1 MGIPK
6 GAKRN
11 TMTMALKNSALRMRD
26 WVIHRALPLWALR
39 AQQASGRWVEHLNLD
54 GTPDLTADLRWRVL
68 ARQIYVY
75 AEATR
80 WNWFDGTDIA
90 RQTYE
95 HMRERGYVARVKSD
109 GTVTDSRRDLYD
121 HAFFLLASTSLYRL
135 TKEPQYL
142 SAVDKI
148 CKSLDTDFKH
158 PKSGWKETPR
168 GALPRRQNPHMH
180 LLEAFLYLYNE
191 TRDPK
196 HLAYAEHIIELFKD
210 YFFDAE
216 NNIIREF
223 FNEDWSYYAGEK
235 GTTAEPGH
243 AMEWIWLLF
252 RYEFNSGKDMS
263 IWRAALYAN
272 ALKHRDYFLNDEEDV
287 SGRIRRETRRLW
299 VQTEV
304 IKAHL
309 TMAENGV
316 AGSADM
322 AAAFIDGLFETY
334 LKPDGTWCDQINAC
348 GGQIAKTI
356 PVSTFYHI
364 ACMAFEAERVS
375 KISRL

>member
-1 MGIPK
+1 MST
-6 GAKRN
+6 ALEN
-11 TMTMALKNSALRMRD
+11 LALKQSAEKIRN
-26 WVIHRALPLWALR
+26 WVIGKALPLWADR
-39 AQQASGRWVEHLNLD
+39 AQHKSGRWVEHLNLD
-54 GTPDLTADLRWRVL
+54 GTPDLSADLRWRVL

-80 WNWFDGTDIA
+80 WNWFDGKEIA

-95 HMRERGYVARVKSD
+95 HMRERGYVQRVRAD
-109 GTVTDSRRDLYD
+109 GTVTERRRDLYD
-121 HAFFLLASTSLYRL
+121 HAFFLLASISLYRL

-142 SAVDKI
+142 AAVEDI
-148 CKSLDTDFKH
+148 CSTLDTEFKH
-158 PKSGWKETPR
+158 PDGGWRETPR

-191 TRDPK
+191 TRDPN
-196 HLAYAEHIIELFKD
+196 HLAYAEHIIGLFKAH
-210 YFFDAE
+210 FFDSKHH
-216 NNIIREF
+216 IIREF
-223 FNEDWSYYAGEK
+223 FNEDWSYYSGEQ

-243 AMEWIWLLF
+243 AMEWIWLLY
-252 RYEFNSGKDMS
+252 RYEFSSGRDTKL
-263 IWRAALYAN
+263 WRQALYAN
-272 ALKHRDYFLNDEEDV
+272 ALKQRGYFLNDEEDIK
-287 SGRIRRETRRLW
+287 GNIRRETRRLW

-309 TMAENGV
+309 TMAENNV
-316 AGSADM
+316 SGSADM

-334 LKPDGTWCDQINAC
+334 LKTDGTWCDQTNAC

-375 KISRL
+375 GLGRLDPL

>member
-1 MGIPK
+1 
-6 GAKRN
+6 
-11 TMTMALKNSALRMRD
+11 MTAYLNNMPLKESAERIRR
-26 WVIHRALPLWALR
+26 WVIDKALPFWAER
-39 AQQASGRWVEHLNLD
+39 AQHQSGRWVEHLHLD
-54 GTPDLTADLRWRVL
+54 GRPDLTAELRWRVL

-80 WNWFDGTDIA
+80 WNWYDGIEIA

-95 HMRERGYVARVKSD
+95 HMRATGYVQRVKAD
-109 GTVTDSRRDLYD
+109 GTVTERRRDLYD

-142 SAVDKI
+142 TAIDEI
-148 CKSLDTDFKH
+148 CDSLDIEFIH
-158 PKSGWKETPR
+158 PSGGWNETPR
-168 GALPRRQNPHMH
+168 GTLPRRQNPHMH

-191 TRDPK
+191 TRDPR
-196 HLAYAEHIIELFKD
+196 HLSYAEQIIKLFKTH
-210 YFFDAE
+210 FFDSKHH
-216 NNIIREF
+216 IIREF
-223 FNEDWSYYAGEK
+223 FNENWTYASGDLGK
-235 GTTAEPGH
+235 TAEPGH

-252 RYEFNSGKDMS
+252 RYEFSSGRDTQY
-263 IWRAALYAN
+263 WREALYDN
-272 ALKHRDYFLNDEEDV
+272 ALKQRGYFLNDEENVTGD
-287 SGRIRRETRRLW
+287 IRRETRRLW

-316 AGSADM
+316 EGSADM

-334 LKPDGTWCDQINAC
+334 LKSDGTWCDQINAC
-348 GGQIAKTI
+348 GGEIAKTI

-375 KISRL
+375 EISKL

>member
-1 MGIPK
+1 MSSAQENINLK
-6 GAKRN
+6 QSAEKIRN
-11 TMTMALKNSALRMRD
+11 
-26 WVIHRALPLWALR
+26 WVIYKALPLWADR
-39 AQQASGRWVEHLNLD
+39 AQHKSGRWVEHLNLD
-54 GTPDLTADLRWRVL
+54 GTPDLSADLRWRVL

-80 WNWFDGTDIA
+80 WNWFKGEEIA

-95 HMRERGYVARVKSD
+95 HMRERGYVQRVRAD
-109 GTVTDSRRDLYD
+109 GTVTERRRDLYD
-121 HAFFLLASTSLYRL
+121 HAFFLLASISLYRL

-142 SAVDKI
+142 SAVEDI
-148 CKSLDTDFKH
+148 CHTLDTEFKH
-158 PKSGWKETPR
+158 PHGGWRETPR

-191 TRDPK
+191 TRDPR
-196 HLAYAEHIIELFKD
+196 HLAYAEHIIDLFKAH
-210 YFFDAE
+210 YFDSKHH
-216 NNIIREF
+216 IIREF
-223 FNEDWSYYAGEK
+223 FNEDWSYYSGEQ

-243 AMEWIWLLF
+243 AMEWIWLLY
-252 RYEFNSGKDMS
+252 RYEFSSGRDTKL
-263 IWRAALYAN
+263 WRDSLYAN
-272 ALKHRDYFLNDEEDV
+272 ALKQRGYFLNDEEDIKGV
-287 SGRIRRETRRLW
+287 IRRETRRLW

-309 TMAENGV
+309 TMAENDI

-334 LKPDGTWCDQINAC
+334 LKSDGTWCDQINAC

-375 KISRL
+375 GLGRLDPL

>member
-1 MGIPK
+1 MTSDFNNDALK
-6 GAKRN
+6 QSAKRI
-11 TMTMALKNSALRMRD
+11 RG
-26 WVIHRALPLWALR
+26 WVIERALPLWVERGQHAN
-39 AQQASGRWVEHLNLD
+39 GRWVEHLHLD
-54 GTPDLTADLRWRVL
+54 GTPDLSADLRWRVL

-80 WNWFDGTDIA
+80 WNWFEGEDVA
-90 RQTYE
+90 RRTYD
-95 HMRERGYVARVKSD
+95 HMRERGYVQRVSAD
-109 GTVTDSRRDLYD
+109 GTVTENRRDLYD
-121 HAFFLLASTSLYRL
+121 HAFFLLASISLYRV
-135 TKEPQYL
+135 THEDQYIK
-142 SAVDKI
+142 AVDEI
-148 CKSLDTDFKH
+148 CETLDTEFKH
-158 PKSGWKETPR
+158 PAGGWRETPR
-168 GALPRRQNPHMH
+168 GSLPRRQNPHMH

-191 TRDPK
+191 TQNPK
-196 HLAYAEHIIELFKD
+196 HLAYAEEIIELFKS
-210 YFFDAE
+210 YFFDTE
-216 NNIIREF
+216 NHIIREF
-223 FNEDWSYYAGEK
+223 FNEDWSFASGNK

-252 RYEFNSGKDMS
+252 RYEFSSGRDTAYY
-263 IWRAALYAN
+263 REALYDQ
-272 ALKHRDYFLNDEEDV
+272 ALKERDYFLNDEEDV
-287 SGRIRRETRRLW
+287 KGGIRHDTRRLW

-309 TMAENGV
+309 TMAENGI

-348 GGQIAKTI
+348 GGEIAGTI

-375 KISRL
+375 GIGRL

>member
-1 MGIPK
+1 MSI
-6 GAKRN
+6 
-11 TMTMALKNSALRMRD
+11 ALKHSANRIRR
-26 WVIHRALPLWALR
+26 WVIDQALPLWAER
-39 AQQASGRWVEHLNLD
+39 AQHESGRWVEHLHLD
-54 GTPDLTADLRWRVL
+54 GTADLSAELRWRVL

-80 WNWFDGTDIA
+80 WNWYEGTKIA

-95 HMRERGYVARVKSD
+95 HMRKTGYVQRVDASGKP
-109 GTVTDSRRDLYD
+109 TERRRDLYD

-135 TKEPQYL
+135 TKDPQYL
-142 SAVDKI
+142 KAVDEI
-148 CKSLDTDFKH
+148 CTALDTEFAH
-158 PKSGWKETPR
+158 PDGGWNETPR

-191 TRDPK
+191 TRDAK
-196 HLAYAEHIIELFKD
+196 HLAYAEHIIELFKAH
-210 YFFDAE
+210 FFDSK
-216 NNIIREF
+216 NHIIREY
-223 FNEDWSYYAGEK
+223 FNDDWSYVSGDK

-252 RYEFNSGKDMS
+252 RYEFSSGRDTKY
-263 IWRAALYAN
+263 WRDTLYAN
-272 ALKHRDYFLNDEEDV
+272 ALKNRGFFLNDEENVKGD
-287 SGRIRRETRRLW
+287 IRRETRRLW

-309 TMAENGV
+309 TMAENNI

-322 AAAFIDGLFETY
+322 ASAFIDGLFETY
-334 LKPDGTWCDQINAC
+334 LKANGTWCDQTNAC
-348 GGQIAKTI
+348 GGEIAKTI

-375 KISRL
+375 GLGRL

>member
-1 MGIPK
+1 MS
-6 GAKRN
+6 
-11 TMTMALKNSALRMRD
+11 TALNNSALTRSAERIRN
-26 WVIHRALPLWALR
+26 WVIDQALPLWAEQ
-39 AQQASGRWVEHLNLD
+39 AQHESGRWVEHLNLD
-54 GTPDLTADLRWRVL
+54 GSPDLSADLRWRVL

-80 WNWFDGTDIA
+80 WNWFKGEEIA
-90 RQTYE
+90 RQTYA
-95 HMRERGYVARVKSD
+95 HMRERGYVQRVRAD
-109 GTVTDSRRDLYD
+109 GTVTERRRDLYD
-121 HAFFLLASTSLYRL
+121 HAFYLLANTSLYRL
-135 TKEPQYL
+135 TKESQYL
-142 SAVDKI
+142 EAVEEI
-148 CKSLDTDFKH
+148 CTALDTEFKH
-158 PKSGWKETPR
+158 PNGGWRETPR

-196 HLAYAEHIIELFKD
+196 HLAYAEHITGLFKAH
-210 YFFDAE
+210 FFDSK
-216 NNIIREF
+216 NHIIREF
-223 FNEDWSYYAGEK
+223 FNEDWSYYAGDQ

-252 RYEFNSGKDMS
+252 RYEFSSGRDTK
-263 IWRAALYAN
+263 IWRDALYAN
-272 ALKHRDYFLNDEEDV
+272 ALKQRGYFLNDEEDV
-287 SGRIRRETRRLW
+287 EGNIRRETRRLW

-309 TMAENGV
+309 TMAENDI

-334 LKPDGTWCDQINAC
+334 LKPDGTWCDQTNAC

-375 KISRL
+375 GLSRLDPL

>member
-1 MGIPK
+1 
-6 GAKRN
+6 
-11 TMTMALKNSALRMRD
+11 MTTALNNMPLKNSALRMRE
-26 WVIHRALPLWALR
+26 WVITQALPFWAER
-39 AQQASGRWVEHLNLD
+39 AQHESGRWVEHLNLD
-54 GTPDLTADLRWRVL
+54 GTPDLSADLRWRVL

-80 WNWFDGTDIA
+80 WNWYEGTDIA

-95 HMRERGYVARVKSD
+95 HMRKTGYVQRVNAD
-109 GTVTDSRRDLYD
+109 GTPTERRRDLYD

-135 TKEPQYL
+135 TKDPQYL
-142 SAVDKI
+142 KAVEEI
-148 CKSLDTDFKH
+148 CTALDTEFKH
-158 PKSGWKETPR
+158 PEGGWRETPR

-191 TRDPK
+191 TRDAR
-196 HLAYAEHIIELFKD
+196 HLAYATHIIGLFKA
-210 YFFDAE
+210 YFFDE
-216 NNIIREF
+216 KHLIIREF
-223 FNEDWSYYAGEK
+223 FNEDWSPYSGEK

-252 RYEFNSGKDMS
+252 RYEFSSGRSTKMYRDP
-263 IWRAALYAN
+263 LYAN
-272 ALKHRDYFLNDEEDV
+272 ALRQRGFFLNDEEDIE
-287 SGRIRRETRRLW
+287 GNIRRETRRLW

-348 GGQIAKTI
+348 GGEIAKTI

-375 KISRL
+375 ELGRL

>member
-1 MGIPK
+1 MS
-6 GAKRN
+6 
-11 TMTMALKNSALRMRD
+11 TALKHSAERIRR
-26 WVIHRALPLWALR
+26 WVIDHALPLWAER
-39 AQQASGRWVEHLNLD
+39 AQHSSGRWVEHLHLD
-54 GTPDLTADLRWRVL
+54 GTPDLSADLRWRVL

-80 WNWFDGTDIA
+80 WNWFEGEDVA

-95 HMRERGYVARVKSD
+95 HMRKTGYVQRVKAD
-109 GTVTDSRRDLYD
+109 GTVSERRRDLYD

-135 TKEPQYL
+135 TKEAKYL
-142 SAVDKI
+142 EAINEI
-148 CKSLDTDFKH
+148 CLSLDTEFKH
-158 PKSGWKETPR
+158 PAGGWKETPR

-196 HLAYAEHIIELFKD
+196 HLAYAEHIIELFKS
-210 YFFDAE
+210 YFYDE
-216 NNIIREF
+216 EHYVIREF
-223 FNEDWSYYAGEK
+223 FSDDWGYAAGDK
-235 GTTAEPGH
+235 GRTAEPGH

-252 RYEFNSGKDMS
+252 RYEFSSGRDTQN
-263 IWRAALYAN
+263 WREALYAN
-272 ALKHRDYFLNDEEDV
+272 ALKGRGYFLNDEEDV
-287 SGRIRRETRRLW
+287 SGNIRRETRRLW

-309 TMAENGV
+309 TMAENGL

-334 LKPDGTWCDQINAC
+334 LKNDGTWCDQINAC

-375 KISRL
+375 GVGRL

>member
-1 MGIPK
+1 MSTALNNMPLKKSAQRI
-6 GAKRN
+6 RN
-11 TMTMALKNSALRMRD
+11 
-26 WVIHRALPLWALR
+26 WVIDQALPLWAER
-39 AQQASGRWVEHLNLD
+39 AQHESGRWVEHLNLD
-54 GTPDLTADLRWRVL
+54 GTPDLSADLRWRVL

-75 AEATR
+75 AESAR
-80 WNWFDGTDIA
+80 WNWFQGEDIA

-95 HMRERGYVARVKSD
+95 HMRARGYVQRVRAD
-109 GTVTDSRRDLYD
+109 GTVTERRRDLYD
-121 HAFFLLASTSLYRL
+121 HAFYLLASTSLYRL
-135 TKEPQYL
+135 TKEQRYL
-142 SAVDKI
+142 TAIEEI
-148 CKSLDTDFKH
+148 CVSLDKDFKH
-158 PKSGWKETPR
+158 PNGGWRETPR

-196 HLAYAEHIIELFKD
+196 HLAYAEHIIDLFKAH
-210 YFFDAE
+210 FFDSK
-216 NNIIREF
+216 NHIIREF
-223 FNEDWSYYAGEK
+223 FNEDWSYYSGNQ

-243 AMEWIWLLF
+243 AMEWIWLLY
-252 RYEFNSGKDMS
+252 RYEFSSGRDTKL
-263 IWRAALYAN
+263 WRGALYAN
-272 ALKHRDYFLNDEEDV
+272 ALKQRGYFLNDEEDV
-287 SGRIRRETRRLW
+287 QGNIRRETRRLW

-309 TMAENGV
+309 TMAENDV

-334 LKPDGTWCDQINAC
+334 LKSDGTWCDQTNAC

-375 KISRL
+375 GLGRLDAL

>member
-1 MGIPK
+1 
-6 GAKRN
+6 
-11 TMTMALKNSALRMRD
+11 MTMALKDSALRMRD
-26 WVIHRALPLWALR
+26 WVIDKALPLWAIR
-39 AQQASGRWVEHLNLD
+39 AQHESGRWVEHLNLD

-80 WNWFDGTDIA
+80 WNWFDGTDVA
-90 RQTYE
+90 RQTYK
-95 HMRERGYVARVKSD
+95 HMRERGYVARVKAD

-142 SAVDKI
+142 SAIDEI
-148 CKSLDTDFKH
+148 CQALDREFKH
-158 PKSGWKETPR
+158 PKGGWKETPR

-210 YFFDAE
+210 HFFDTD

-223 FNEDWSYYAGEK
+223 FNEDWSYSAGEK

-252 RYEFNSGKDMS
+252 RYEFSSGINTSK
-263 IWRAALYAN
+263 WRDALYAN
-272 ALKHRDYFLNDEEDV
+272 ALKEREYFLNDEEDV
-287 SGRIRRETRRLW
+287 SGRVRRETRRLW

-375 KISRL
+375 ELSQL

>member
-1 MGIPK
+1 
-6 GAKRN
+6 
-11 TMTMALKNSALRMRD
+11 MTSMTENSAAKNEALQNSAQRMRS
-26 WVIHRALPLWALR
+26 WVIDRALPLWADR
-39 AQQASGRWVEHLNLD
+39 AQHESGRWVEHLHLD

-80 WNWFDGTDIA
+80 WNWFKGEDIA

-95 HMRERGYVARVKSD
+95 HMRETGYVQRVDAD
-109 GTVTDSRRDLYD
+109 GKVTERRRDLYD
-121 HAFFLLASTSLYRL
+121 HAFFLLASISLYRL
-135 TKEPQYL
+135 THEPQYL
-142 SAVDKI
+142 KAVDEI
-148 CKSLDTDFKH
+148 CASLDTEFKH
-158 PKSGWKETPR
+158 PNGGWRETPR

-196 HLAYAEHIIELFKD
+196 HLAYATEIIDLFKAH
-210 YFFDAE
+210 FFDQE
-216 NNIIREF
+216 NHTIREF
-223 FNEDWSYYAGEK
+223 FNEDWSYVSGEQ
-235 GTTAEPGH
+235 GTAAEPGH

-252 RYEFNSGKDMS
+252 RYEFSTGRDTKFYRD
-263 IWRAALYAN
+263 ALYAR
-272 ALKHRDYFLNDEEDV
+272 ALKTRGYFLNDEEDV
-287 SGRIRRETRRLW
+287 SGEIRRETRRLW

-309 TMAENGV
+309 TMAENNGP
-316 AGSADM
+316 GSADM

-334 LKPDGTWCDQINAC
+334 LKADGTWCDQTNAC
-348 GGQIAKTI
+348 GGEIAKTI

-375 KISRL
+375 GLSRL

>member
-1 MGIPK
+1 MS
-6 GAKRN
+6 
-11 TMTMALKNSALRMRD
+11 TALKHSALKESALRMRN
-26 WVIHRALPLWALR
+26 WVIDKALPLWAER
-39 AQQASGRWVEHLNLD
+39 AQHKSGRWVEHLHLD
-54 GTPDLTADLRWRVL
+54 GTPDLSADLRWRVL

-80 WNWFDGTDIA
+80 WNWYDGTEIA

-95 HMRERGYVARVKSD
+95 HMRKTGYVQRVD
-109 GTVTDSRRDLYD
+109 AAGEVTERRRDLYD
-121 HAFFLLASTSLYRL
+121 HAFFLLASISLYRL

-142 SAVDKI
+142 AAVEEI
-148 CKSLDTDFKH
+148 CEALDTEFKH
-158 PKSGWKETPR
+158 PKGGWKETPR

-191 TRDPK
+191 TKDPK
-196 HLAYAEHIIELFKD
+196 HLAYCEEIISLFKAH
-210 YFFDAE
+210 FFDAE

-223 FNEDWSYYAGEK
+223 FTEDWRYAAGEL

-243 AMEWIWLLF
+243 AMEWIWLLY
-252 RYEFNSGKDMS
+252 RYEFSSGRS
-263 IWRAALYAN
+263 TQIWREALYEN
-272 ALKHRDYFLNDEEDV
+272 ALKQRGYFLNDEEDV
-287 SGRIRRETRRLW
+287 NGRIRRETRRLW

-334 LKPDGTWCDQINAC
+334 LKPDGTWCDQTNAC
-348 GGQIAKTI
+348 GGEIATTI

-375 KISRL
+375 ELSRL

>member
-1 MGIPK
+1 MTPALK
-6 GAKRN
+6 RTALENSAKR
-11 TMTMALKNSALRMRD
+11 MRN
-26 WVIHRALPLWALR
+26 WVIDKALPLWAER
-39 AQQASGRWVEHLNLD
+39 AQHKSGRWVEHLHLD
-54 GTPDLTADLRWRVL
+54 GTPDLSAELRWRVL

-80 WNWFDGTDIA
+80 WNWYDGTQIA
-90 RQTYE
+90 RQTYD
-95 HMRERGYVARVKSD
+95 HMRKTGYVQRVKAD
-109 GTVTDSRRDLYD
+109 GTVTERRRDLYD

-135 TKEPQYL
+135 TKDPKYL
-142 SAVDKI
+142 AAVDEI
-148 CKSLDTDFKH
+148 CVTLDTEFTH
-158 PKSGWKETPR
+158 PAGGWKETPR

-196 HLAYAEHIIELFKD
+196 HLAYADHIIGLFKNH
-210 YFFDAE
+210 FFDPK
-216 NNIIREF
+216 NHVVREF
-223 FNEDWSYYAGEK
+223 FNEDWRYVAGEK

-243 AMEWIWLLF
+243 AMEWIWLLC
-252 RYEFNSGKDMS
+252 RYEFSSGRKTQY
-263 IWRAALYAN
+263 WREALYAR
-272 ALKHRDYFLNDEEDV
+272 ALKERGYFLNDEEDV
-287 SGRIRRETRRLW
+287 SGGIRRETRRLW

-309 TMAENGV
+309 TMAENNV

-334 LKPDGTWCDQINAC
+334 LKADGTWCDQTNAC
-348 GGQIAKTI
+348 GGEIAKTI

-375 KISRL
+375 ELGRLKA